1 MKKIFLIAAFTGLS
15 GFANA
20 QMTSV
25 DDEVAQ
31 NLLLA
36 ITLKGFE
43 CAQVV
48 NVVPIGTEGAK
59 ITCIKTAG
67 NDATGI
73 YIFGVS
79 ADGLSIT
86 EE

>member
-1 MKKIFLIAAFTGLS
+1 MKKIMLIAAFTTLS

-20 QMTSV
+20 QMAEV
-25 DDEVAQ
+25 DDQVAQ
-31 NLLLA
+31 NLQMA

-48 NVVPIGTEGAK
+48 NVEPIGTEGAK
-59 ITCIKTAG
+59 ITCIKVDG

-73 YIFGVS
+73 YLFGVS

>member
-1 MKKIFLIAAFTGLS
+1 MKKIILAAFFTGMS
-15 GFANA
+15 SVASA
-20 QMTSV
+20 QMAAV
-25 DDEVAQ
+25 DEDVAQ

-48 NVVPIGTEGAK
+48 NVEPIGLEGAK
-59 ITCIKTAG
+59 VTCIKVAG
-67 NDATGI
+67 NGTIGT

-79 ADGLSIT
+79 ADGLSVT